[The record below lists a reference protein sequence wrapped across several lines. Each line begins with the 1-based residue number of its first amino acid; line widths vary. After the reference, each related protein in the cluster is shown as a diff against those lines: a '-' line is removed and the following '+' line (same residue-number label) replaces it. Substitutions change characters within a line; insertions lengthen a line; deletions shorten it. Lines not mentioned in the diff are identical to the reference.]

1 MGKWQCEVRQ
11 GARGMVVR
19 REQGAVGN
27 VSRGEWGKLDNSSQP
42 GVFEKRGGKENVEK
56 EDVLVVV
63 AALGEHLFTP
73 PCGSQSTV
81 MGVDSAVTH
90 RKGLH

>member
-1 MGKWQCEVRQ
+1 
-11 GARGMVVR
+11 
-19 REQGAVGN
+19 
-27 VSRGEWGKLDNSSQP
+27 
-42 GVFEKRGGKENVEK
+42 VEK

-81 MGVDSAVTH
+81 MGVDSTVTH
-90 RKGLH
+90 RKG

>member
-11 GARGMVVR
+11 GAWGMVVR

-42 GVFEKRGGKENVEK
+42 GVFEKRG
-56 EDVLVVV
+56 D
-63 AALGEHLFTP
+63 
-73 PCGSQSTV
+73 
-81 MGVDSAVTH
+81 H
-90 RKGLH
+90 RKRSQITKCGK